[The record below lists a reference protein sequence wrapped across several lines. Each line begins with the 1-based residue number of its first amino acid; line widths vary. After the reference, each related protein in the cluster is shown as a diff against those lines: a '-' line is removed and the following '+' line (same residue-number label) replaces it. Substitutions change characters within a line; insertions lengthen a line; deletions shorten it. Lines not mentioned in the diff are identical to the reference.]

1 MSGEGQRSIGSLPTQ
16 NACLHPRRHTPGR
29 GSSYLS
35 GLAKSYWMQGTLFLG
50 VPPDRPGEMEGMHRN
65 RSRIPSCLE
74 RGKQKQKG
82 ISFMETPT
90 PRRRFRPEDFERL
103 PKTAVSRRSLLKLGL
118 AASAAATIAS
128 IDALAWAPKRLAHA
142 ATTSFSFP
150 DIQFDI
156 GNFIAPVQTIDGI
169 PFRFG
174 PVYTVFLTAQLTRTP
189 SRGDQAD
196 LENALETIEEVY
208 PFSPRGIFTFV
219 AYGLPYFRKLP
230 GGLTGSL
237 VSNNMPRLLSD
248 TSRFALEEAVPS
260 PTDVSSQNPNISK
273 ATFNVPV
280 KIESNDVNFTFRS
293 DSLDNINDVINW
305 LTGSD
310 ELGGFFIDSP
320 NFAFTGLFNY
330 TTIRTEFVQMGLP
343 RNVANENNLPYAVE
357 INPQTPMWM
366 GFSDQQ
372 VAAAGPAL
380 ITTFQG
386 NSSAHFTTATSGS
399 YFDNGS
405 IQHLSH
411 VILDLKQF
419 YNKNPNLFAG
429 AEPYTERVQYMFRSD
444 SIPSLGNS
452 DQYTNGGGTAFLT
465 NDSTIFLSYQAQGTT
480 EAIQT
485 AASPNT
491 VNSPQPDGS
500 GVTPRM
506 GHLSALQQSSRATD
520 GTPIHIRMD
529 GPGFSAGDVPNGT
542 QQPKLQFTVF
552 VPSAD
557 FFRSMRTNQAA
568 LNFQALE
575 AGKGGSPTGTVDAD
589 DNGLER
595 FLTATR
601 RQNFL
606 TPPRRHRS
614 FPLTEFT
621 NTTRDST
628 APSVR
633 QAQSLKGVVHL

>member
-1 MSGEGQRSIGSLPTQ
+1 
-16 NACLHPRRHTPGR
+16 
-29 GSSYLS
+29 
-35 GLAKSYWMQGTLFLG
+35 
-50 VPPDRPGEMEGMHRN
+50 
-65 RSRIPSCLE
+65 
-74 RGKQKQKG
+74 
-82 ISFMETPT
+82 METPT
-90 PRRRFRPEDFERL
+90 PRRHFRSEDFERL
-103 PKTAVSRRSLLKLGL
+103 PKAPVSRRSLLKLGL
-118 AASAAATIAS
+118 AASAAATIAG
-128 IDALAWAPKRLAHA
+128 IDALAWAPRRLAHA
-142 ATTSFSFP
+142 AAASTSFP

-156 GNFIAPVQTIDGI
+156 GNFIAPAQTINGI
-169 PFRFG
+169 SFRFG
-174 PVYTVFLTAQLTRTP
+174 PVYTVFLTAQLAFIP

-196 LENALETIEEVY
+196 LENALETIEAVY
-208 PFSPRGIFTFV
+208 PFSPSGIFTFV
-219 AYGLPYFRKLP
+219 SYGLPYFRKLP

-248 TSRFALEEAVPS
+248 TSRYALEEAVPS
-260 PTDVSSQNPNISK
+260 PTDVSSKNPNISK

-280 KIESNDVNFTFRS
+280 QIESNDVNFTFRS
-293 DSLDNINDVINW
+293 DSMDNINDVINW

-310 ELGGFFIDSP
+310 ELGGFLIASP
-320 NFAFTGLFNY
+320 NFAFNGLFNY
-330 TTIRTEFVQMGLP
+330 TTIRTEFVQIGLP
-343 RNVANENNLPYAVE
+343 RNVANNNNLPYAGE

-372 VAAAGPAL
+372 VSASGPAL

-386 NSSAHFTTATSGS
+386 NSSARFTTATSGS

-411 VILDLKQF
+411 VIMDLAQF
-419 YNKNPNLFAG
+419 YNKDPNKFTG
-429 AEPYTERVQYMFRSD
+429 AEPFTERVQYMFRSD
-444 SIPSLGNS
+444 PIPSLGNS
-452 DQYTNGGGTAFLT
+452 DQYTNGGGPAFLA
-465 NDSTIFLSYQAQGTT
+465 NDATVFLNYQSRGTT

-500 GVTPRM
+500 GISPRM
-506 GHLSALQQSSRATD
+506 GHLSALQQSSRAKD

-529 GPGFSAGDVPNGT
+529 GPGFSSGDVPNGT

-557 FFRSMRTNQAA
+557 FFRTMRSNQAA
-568 LNFQALE
+568 LNFQAFE
-575 AGKGGSPTGTVDAD
+575 AGSGGSTTGTVAAD

-606 TPPRRHRS
+606 IPPRRHRA

-621 NTTRDST
+621 NTAQTST
-628 APSVR
+628 APRVR
-633 QAQSLKGVVHL
+633 QARSLNGILHL